1 MSFIDLLIDS
11 LRGLVEDLGV
21 IGVFLV
27 SAIENF
33 FTPIPSELILPFI
46 GYVAWL
52 NRSEIFLAQAIVAS
66 TLGSLSGSSIFYLI
80 GSRLGRPF
88 MKRYGKYFLIGEDE
102 LQRAERWFLRYG
114 WYSILFGRMVP
125 GIRSVISFPAGLFRY
140 DLKRFM
146 VLTLIG
152 CLPWN
157 SSLICL
163 GYLLG
168 HEWSML
174 LAYSAYIDVLA
185 VAAIIAAISFFILKF
200 GRIRRRC

>member
-1 MSFIDLLIDS
+1 ME
-11 LRGLVEDLGV
+11 GLGV
-21 IGVFLV
+21 LGVFLV

-52 NRSEIFLAQAIVAS
+52 NNSKIFLTQAIIAS

-80 GSRLGRPF
+80 GSKLGRPF
-88 MKRYGKYFLIGEDE
+88 MERYGKYFLIGEDE

-140 DLKRFM
+140 DLKKFIA
-146 VLTLIG
+146 LTLIG

-157 SSLICL
+157 SALICL

-168 HEWSML
+168 REWSML
-174 LAYSAYIDVLA
+174 LAYSTYIDILA
-185 VAAIIAAISFFILKF
+185 VAAIIAMISFFIIKF
-200 GRIRRRC
+200 GKIRRRC

>member
-1 MSFIDLLIDS
+1 MVKLRASFTNLLIES
-11 LRGLVEDLGV
+11 LRDLVEDLGV
-21 IGVFLV
+21 LGVFLA

-33 FTPIPSELILPFI
+33 FTPIPSEPILPLI

-52 NRSEIFLAQAIVAS
+52 NRPEIFLVQAIVAS
-66 TLGSLSGSSIFYLI
+66 TLGGLSGSSIFYLI

-102 LQRAERWFLRYG
+102 LQRAERWFLKYG

-140 DLKRFM
+140 NLKKFIA
-146 VLTLIG
+146 LTLIG

-168 HEWSML
+168 REWSML
-174 LAYSAYIDVLA
+174 LACSTYIDVLA
-185 VAAIIAAISFFILKF
+185 AASFFIIKF
-200 GRIRRRC
+200 GRIRGRC